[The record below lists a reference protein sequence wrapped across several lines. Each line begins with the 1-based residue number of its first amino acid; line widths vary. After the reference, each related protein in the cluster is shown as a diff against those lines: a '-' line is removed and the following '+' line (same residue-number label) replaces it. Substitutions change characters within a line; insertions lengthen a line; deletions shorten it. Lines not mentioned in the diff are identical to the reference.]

1 MKREDRIVGYLDEI
15 RAGSL
20 TLQEVAT
27 RSPSFHCELEPLVQV
42 ELKLTALPKT
52 IALSEPTKARIRAQ
66 LMAEMREPAPAGRVQ
81 TWLLSWQK
89 FGHRLLQPQA
99 LGHLMI
105 RPIGVV
111 VAFFLSFSLLGV
123 GTVFAAMDSLPG
135 DGLYPIKTAAE
146 QARLALAFTSA
157 EKADAYLWMA
167 SSRVKE
173 LSKIAESNRFD
184 LAAKVAAEYQHSYG
198 EAFRFAS
205 SPEQSETNFH
215 QQAAVV
221 QTDLR
226 EIYQK
231 APQDFQAILAVTLS
245 VTSPG
250 STAAS
255 QSQVGTPPPNAD
267 RTEHEATPAN
277 GSGPV
282 TSGLPQGDGG
292 KVPTDKS
299 GVIAEPTPGKTSP
312 ISSQPPE
319 IGVSDKFPPKGDIG
333 PAPGPVASKDA
344 APTGSSPSDNTRTG
358 PVSDPASSAPSDI
371 TPPKTGDENETTN
384 NSLDDGTKVKSGA
397 IQGIV
402 DRAPSVNGGDSTKR

>member
-81 TWLLSWQK
+81 TWLLSWQE
-89 FGHRLLQPQA
+89 FGHRLLQPQGR
-99 LGHLMI
+99 GHLII
-105 RPIGVV
+105 RPIGVA
-111 VAFFLSFSLLGV
+111 VALFLSFSLLGV

-135 DGLYPIKTAAE
+135 DGLYPIKTATE
-146 QARLALAFTSA
+146 QARLALALTSA

-173 LSKIAESNRFD
+173 LSKMAESNRFD
-184 LAAKVAAEYQHSYG
+184 LIAKVAAEYQHSYG

-215 QQAAVV
+215 QQAVAI

-250 STAAS
+250 NTATS

-267 RTEHEATPAN
+267 GTGHEATAAN

-282 TSGLPQGDGG
+282 TSALPQGDGG
-292 KVPTDKS
+292 KMPTDKS
-299 GVIAEPTPGKTSP
+299 GVVAEPTPGKTSP

-319 IGVSDKFPPKGDIG
+319 VGVSDKLPPKGDIG
-333 PAPGPVASKDA
+333 PAPGPVTSRDT
-344 APTGSSPSDNTRTG
+344 APTGGSPSDNTKTE
-358 PVSDPASSAPSDI
+358 PVSNPASATPSD
-371 TPPKTGDENETTN
+371 TVPPKTGNDETD
-384 NSLDDGTKVKSGA
+384 NSLDDVATARSGA
-397 IQGIV
+397 IQGAV
-402 DRAPSVNGGDSTKR
+402 DRLPPVNGGDPTKR

>member
-1 MKREDRIVGYLDEI
+1 MKREERVVGYLDEI

-27 RSPSFHCELEPLVQV
+27 RSPGFQCELEPLVQV

-81 TWLLSWQK
+81 TWLLAWQE

-99 LGHLMI
+99 LGHLMV
-105 RPIGVV
+105 RPIGVA
-111 VAFFLSFSLLGV
+111 VALFLSFSLLGV

-173 LSKIAESNRFD
+173 LSKMAESNRFD

-205 SPEQSETNFH
+205 TPEQSETDFQ
-215 QQAAVV
+215 QQAAAI

-245 VTSPG
+245 ATSPG

-255 QSQVGTPPPNAD
+255 QSQVGIPPPNAD
-267 RTEHEATPAN
+267 RTEQEAATPQN
-277 GSGPV
+277 GSDPV
-282 TSGLPQGDGG
+282 TSGVAQGNGG

-299 GVIAEPTPGKTSP
+299 GVVAEPTPGKTSP
-312 ISSQPPE
+312 ISSQPPG
-319 IGVSDKFPPKGDIG
+319 IGVSDTLPPKGDIG
-333 PAPGPVASKDA
+333 PAPGPVAGKDT
-344 APTGSSPSDNTRTG
+344 APTGSSPSDNTKAV
-358 PVSDPASSAPSDI
+358 PVSDPAPAPPSDI
-371 TPPKTGDENETTN
+371 VPPKTGNENETN
-384 NSLDDGTKVKSGA
+384 NSLDDGATAKSGA
-397 IQGIV
+397 IQGTV
-402 DRAPSVNGGDSTKR
+402 GRAPSVNGGDSTKR